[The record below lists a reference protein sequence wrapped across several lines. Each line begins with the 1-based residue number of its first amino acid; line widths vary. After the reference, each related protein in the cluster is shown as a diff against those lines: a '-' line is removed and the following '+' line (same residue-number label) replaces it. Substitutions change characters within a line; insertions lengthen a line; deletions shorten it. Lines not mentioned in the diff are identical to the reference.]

1 MPQGRYHDR
10 VTTGAWR
17 CPLCNALA
25 DEARAHLAD
34 VHGVGSDRDRFGLRD
49 AAKRQPARPKR
60 DPDQEPDAAD
70 GGPARTP
77 TPFEPPVWRRI
88 PPAPKRGRSSRSSSP
103 AGDDTSEP
111 PLTWRKAP
119 RPASARPAR
128 RDPSEAA
135 PSRPVPLPP
144 EAAVLRLVCAS
155 LDGVDAQALRDRL
168 LALQGVESVSL
179 DLYAG
184 IVDLYLDRRRA
195 TASHLVA
202 MARERV
208 RLPVRAAEL
217 HRAAEP
223 GHGLSA
229 ATLLFVVQ

>member
-1 MPQGRYHDR
+1 MAYGRYHDR

-49 AAKRQPARPKR
+49 AAKRQPSQPRR
-60 DPDQEPDAAD
+60 DQDQESDGDD
-70 GGPARTP
+70 GGSVRTP

-88 PPAPKRGRSSRSSSP
+88 PPAPRRGRSSRSISP
-103 AGDDTSEP
+103 SGDDAADP

-119 RPASARPAR
+119 RPASARPVR
-128 RDPSEAA
+128 RDASEAA
-135 PSRPVPLPP
+135 PSRPMPLPP
-144 EAAVLRLVCAS
+144 DAAVLRLVCVS

-168 LALQGVESVSL
+168 LALQGVESVSM
-179 DLYAG
+179 DLFTG
-184 IVDLYLDRRRA
+184 IVDLYLDRARA

-223 GHGLSA
+223 GHGLGA
-229 ATLLFVVQ
+229 ETLIFVVQ